1 MMSDKQ
7 ASQVGEKLK
16 QELGSNGR
24 IKVYDQAVHGFTIRG
39 DDMIEKEKKQKEDAA
54 AEAMKFVNEVFAA

>member
-7 ASQVGEKLK
+7 LSEIREKLK

-24 IKVYDQAVHGFTIRG
+24 VKVYDQAVHGFAIHG
-39 DDMIEKEKKQKEDAA
+39 DHMIEKEKQQKEDAA
-54 AEAMKFVNEVFAA
+54 AEGMKFVNEVFAL